1 MGQAAARATMDP
13 DDQTDMS
20 TKVVERRRGP
30 RRGGE
35 GGVRTPRAPV
45 RKRAAAA
52 GEPARPGPGPG
63 AEQPQDGKGH
73 DGRGGGRAL
82 VVVESPTKVKTIQ
95 KYLDASYIVKASM
108 GHVRDLPKST
118 LGVDPR
124 RNFKPKYVISPTK
137 KKVLD
142 DLKKAA
148 EKADALYVATDPDR
162 EGEAIGWHLAQE
174 LGVDR
179 RRVYRVA
186 FNEITERAVR
196 AAFEHPGKIDQKK
209 VDAQQARRVLD
220 RLVGYSL
227 SPLLW
232 DKLRRGLSA
241 GRVQSVA
248 VRLVVDREREV
259 EGFRPEEYWSLHARL
274 QAWAAPGGA
283 ERAEFVATLR
293 EVDGE
298 RPWLPDEATTQAIVR
313 ALEGARW
320 SVRSVTRSERRRYP
334 SAPFITSTLQ
344 QEAARKLG
352 FTAKK
357 TMSVAQQLY
366 EGIEIGSEG
375 QVGLITYMR
384 TDSVR
389 ISREAQQAARRLVA
403 KRHGPAY
410 VPETPPVY
418 RSRGSAQEAH
428 EAVRPSEVRR
438 DPRSLARHLTRDQ
451 LALYRLIWERFIAS
465 QMAPAVYDTVSA
477 DIEAAR
483 EPTNGGPG
491 PSRCVF
497 RAQGATLR
505 FDGFMAVY
513 VEGREAAPVGREAAP
528 AGREAAPAGRGDED
542 RGPSDGDEAVQ
553 VPALDEGEPLRL
565 VGLEPKQHFTQPPP
579 RYTEA
584 SLIKALEELGI
595 GRPSTYA
602 SILGTIIHERG
613 YVRRERRTLFP
624 TQLGIE
630 VTDKLMP
637 FFPEIMDVE
646 FTAQMEDHLD
656 KVEEGERNWV
666 ETVREFY
673 EPFSTDLRR
682 AQAEMVDHKAGVES
696 GEACPECGSPLLE
709 RWGRFGKF
717 LACSTYPGCR
727 FTRDLSG
734 RERPEDEPTDQTCPE
749 CGKPMVIKHGRFG
762 RFIACSGYPECKTT
776 KPITLGIACLQPGC
790 SGALTE
796 RRSRRGR
803 VFYGCSAYPD
813 CRFAVWNRP
822 VAEPC
827 PRCQAPFVTERMARG
842 RLVRACARDGCDYKV
857 ELEPQP
863 AGV

>member
-1 MGQAAARATMDP
+1 MDR
-13 DDQTDMS
+13 DNETDVS
-20 TKVVERRRGP
+20 VTKVTEKRRGATP
-30 RRGGE
+30 SGKTA
-35 GGVRTPRAPV
+35 RTPGTGRKGRRAV
-45 RKRAAAA
+45 AAPEVPPPAATGADAA
-52 GEPARPGPGPG
+52 G
-63 AEQPQDGKGH
+63 DGKVR
-73 DGRGGGRAL
+73 DERGGGRAL

-95 KYLDASYIVKASM
+95 KYLDAKYIVKASM
-108 GHVRDLPKST
+108 GHVRDLPKSS
-118 LGVDPR
+118 LGVDPG

-148 EKADALYVATDPDR
+148 EKSDVLYVATDPDR

-174 LGVDR
+174 LGVDK

-196 AAFEHPGKIDQKK
+196 AAFQHPGKIDQKK

-248 VRLVVDREREV
+248 VRLIVDRERDIEN
-259 EGFRPEEYWSLHARL
+259 FRPEEYWSLHARL
-274 QAWAAPGGA
+274 EASGRPDRPG
-283 ERAEFVATLR
+283 AEFVATLR
-293 EVDGE
+293 EIDGE
-298 RPWLPDEATTQAIVR
+298 KPFLPDEATTQAIVQ
-313 ALEGARW
+313 ALDGAHW
-320 SVRSVTRSERRRYP
+320 AVRSVSRGERRRFP
-334 SAPFITSTLQ
+334 APPFITSTLQ

-352 FTAKK
+352 FTARK

-366 EGIEIGSEG
+366 EGVELGSAG

-389 ISREAQQAARRLVA
+389 VAREAQHDVRRLIA
-403 KRHGPAY
+403 KRYGTSY
-410 VPETPPVY
+410 VPEAPPVY
-418 RSRGSAQEAH
+418 KSRGSAQEAH
-428 EAVRPSEVRR
+428 EAVRPSDVRR
-438 DPRSLARHLTRDQ
+438 EPKSVARHLTKDQ
-451 LALYRLIWERFIAS
+451 QALYRLIWERFVAS
-465 QMAPAVYDTVSA
+465 QMTPAVYDTVSA
-477 DIEAAR
+477 DIVATPVQAD
-483 EPTNGGPG
+483 GGLAP
-491 PSRCVF
+491 RLCVF

-505 FDGFMAVY
+505 FNGFMAVY
-513 VEGREAAPVGREAAP
+513 VEGREPALLGREDTAP
-528 AGREAAPAGRGDED
+528 ADDEEAGAP
-542 RGPSDGDEAVQ
+542 
-553 VPALDEGEPLRL
+553 VPALDEGELLRL
-565 VGLEPKQHFTQPPP
+565 LGLDPRQHFTQPPA

-602 SILGTIIHERG
+602 SILGTIINDRG
-613 YVRRERRTLFP
+613 YVHRERRTLFP

-630 VTDKLMP
+630 VTDKLLP

-673 EPFSTDLRR
+673 DPFTTDLKR
-682 AQAEMVDHKAGVES
+682 AHAEMVDHKAGVDT

-717 LACSTYPGCR
+717 MACSTYPECR
-727 FTRDLSG
+727 YTKDLSG
-734 RERPEDEPTDQTCPE
+734 RERPEDQPTDETCSE

-776 KPITLGIACLQPGC
+776 KPVTLGIACLMPGC
-790 SGALTE
+790 AGELTE
-796 RRSRRGR
+796 RRSKRGR
-803 VFYGCSAYPD
+803 VFYGCSAYPA

-822 VAEPC
+822 VTEPC
-827 PRCQAPFVTERMARG
+827 PKCQAPFVTERVVRG
-842 RLVRACARDGCDYKV
+842 RLVRACAREGCDFKM
-857 ELEPQP
+857 ETEPQP
-863 AGV
+863 EPAAV